1 MGSCGRSFKTAGYSQ
16 VAYRAATG
24 VQLRA
29 GTYPAGII
37 SLVTPYVGVG
47 AQVAVSPDG
56 RRLCI
61 IGNSGPTKHN
71 PDSSRWPTEP
81 EQAAALPSDQLPI
94 KPRLASDPQKSGPS
108 QDVPPRGRPD
118 SGMSGCCA
126 DCRPS
131 VLLAQ
136 PVPLIGRSVEAGRQV
151 QAVADRKQAG
161 MSLFQRAHDI
171 VRAKA
176 NKALDGAERPDE
188 MLDLSYEDMLDQIT
202 NVKQALVSI
211 TASRKHI
218 ELQEQQ
224 LQHTVEHL
232 DDAARAALAQG
243 KEDLARE
250 ALNRKAAAQQQIAGF
265 DAQRDELNE
274 QQQKMEQAL
283 SALQGRVNK
292 FRSQKEVLKA
302 QYQAARAQ
310 TAVSETATGI
320 SGSFGDTGT
329 ELQRSMD
336 KIEAMQARAGA
347 MDELLQSGVLEDVG
361 GKTVDIEQELEE
373 AGRNA
378 QVDKELA
385 AMRAEIANSSETP
398 QLPARDD

>member
-1 MGSCGRSFKTAGYSQ
+1 
-16 VAYRAATG
+16 
-24 VQLRA
+24 
-29 GTYPAGII
+29 
-37 SLVTPYVGVG
+37 
-47 AQVAVSPDG
+47 VSPYSTFPWEFPPLDPGTASPEREPGGGADG
-56 RRLCI
+56 PVRVV
-61 IGNSGPTKHN
+61 
-71 PDSSRWPTEP
+71 EP
-81 EQAAALPSDQLPI
+81 PEAAGQ
-94 KPRLASDPQKSGPS
+94 RDPGA
-108 QDVPPRGRPD
+108 GR
-118 SGMSGCCA
+118 
-126 DCRPS
+126 
-131 VLLAQ
+131 
-136 PVPLIGRSVEAGRQV
+136 RSVEAGRQV

-161 MSLFQRAHDI
+161 MSIFQRAHDI

-176 NKALDGAERPDE
+176 NKALDAAERPDE

-202 NVKQALVSI
+202 KVKQALVSI
-211 TASRKHI
+211 AASRKQI

-232 DDAARAALAQG
+232 DDAARGALAQG

-250 ALNRKAAAQQQIAGF
+250 ALNRKAAAQQEIAGF
-265 DAQRDELNE
+265 EAQRDELNE

-283 SALQGRVNK
+283 SALQDRVNK

-302 QYQAARAQ
+302 QYQVARAQ
-310 TAVSETATGI
+310 AAVSETATGT

-336 KIEAMQARAGA
+336 KIDAMQARAGA

-361 GKTVDIEQELEE
+361 GNTDDFQQELDE

-385 AMRAEIANSSETP
+385 AMRAEIASSPETP
-398 QLPARDD
+398 QLPAGDD